1 MVKSNRKNYTTI
13 KQLIKRFDKVAA
25 QYDVE
30 RTAIGYRIRH
40 FLIKSLLREL
50 YKCNNL
56 GLDVGCG
63 TGEYTILMEQMGFTV
78 TGVDVSKGM
87 LRVARAKQRKVCR
100 SDRLQLVRAEGS
112 RLPFKECIFDVVI
125 CIAVLDIIPFYK
137 KLLKEISWVLKGSGK
152 LILCIDS
159 LWSPSRIWTGV
170 RDLVRR
176 RNKSKRVPDRLHYK
190 SLTKSMKTEGFIIE
204 KVLGD
209 FLMGQVLTPFLFDP
223 QRKNVAKKLV
233 KVIQPLNGY
242 LTRMELLKL
251 FSAHYIIQARKGD
264 KKEA

>member
-1 MVKSNRKNYTTI
+1 MI
-13 KQLIKRFDKVAA
+13 KQLIQRFDEAA
-25 QYDVE
+25 VQYDIE

-40 FLIKSLLREL
+40 ILIRSLIREL
-50 YKCNNL
+50 CKHNNFC
-56 GLDVGCG
+56 LDVGCG
-63 TGEYTILMEQMGFTV
+63 TGEYTILMDQLGFSV

-87 LRVARAKQRKVCR
+87 LRVARAKQRKIHS
-100 SDRLQLVRAEGS
+100 SDRLQLLGAEGS
-112 RLPFKECIFDVVI
+112 RLPFKECIFDVAI
-125 CIAVLDIIPFYK
+125 CIAVLDVIPFYNQ
-137 KLLKEISWVLKGSGK
+137 LLKEISRVLKGSGK

-176 RNKSKRVPDRLHYK
+176 RNKSKRVLEGLHYK

-204 KVLGD
+204 KFLGD
-209 FLMGQVLTPFLFDP
+209 FLIGQVLTPFLFDP

-233 KVIQPLNGY
+233 KVIQPLDGY

-264 KKEA
+264 EEEA